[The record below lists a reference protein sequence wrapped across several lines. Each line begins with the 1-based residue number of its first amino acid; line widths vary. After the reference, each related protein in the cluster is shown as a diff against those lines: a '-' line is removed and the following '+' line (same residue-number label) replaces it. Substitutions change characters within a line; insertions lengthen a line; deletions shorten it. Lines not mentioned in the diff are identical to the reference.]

1 MQEHGQP
8 PEDIVQE
15 MAPGQS
21 LPPLPLART
30 HARTHAQ
37 HARTHNCSL
46 NTYAL
51 ARPTTSVCT
60 GFNLG
65 AEGGPQMPELEELL
79 KGMEGLPD
87 MGEGKDK
94 CLLM

>member
-1 MQEHGQP
+1 M
-8 PEDIVQE
+8 
-15 MAPGQS
+15 
-21 LPPLPLART
+21 PLSHATRDMRHT
-30 HARTHAQ
+30 HS
-37 HARTHNCSL
+37 CSF
-46 NTYAL
+46 NTTNHTY
-51 ARPTTSVCT
+51 VV

-79 KGMEGLPD
+79 KGMEGMPD